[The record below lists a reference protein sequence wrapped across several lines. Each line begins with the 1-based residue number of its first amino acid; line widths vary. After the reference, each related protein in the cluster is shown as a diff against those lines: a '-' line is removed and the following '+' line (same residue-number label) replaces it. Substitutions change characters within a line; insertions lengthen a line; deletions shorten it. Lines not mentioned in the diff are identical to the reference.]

1 MGKTYLWILQL
12 ITGVLIAIFLGI
24 HVVLLHLNDIL
35 GTTEPTSW
43 VTMIGRSSQGI
54 FVALYI
60 ALLAVGLYHGING
73 LRNLLLEVTKSAKTV
88 RIVNWVFA
96 VLGICIFVWGAY
108 VPVALLSG

>member
-12 ITGVLIAIFLGI
+12 VTGVLIAIFLGI

-35 GTTEPTSW
+35 GATGPTSW

-73 LRNLLLEVTKSAKTV
+73 LRNLLLEVTKSA
-88 RIVNWVFA
+88 R
-96 VLGICIFVWGAY
+96 LC
-108 VPVALLSG
+108 ALLAGFSRFLASVSLSGGVWAGWNLF

>member
-12 ITGVLIAIFLGI
+12 VTGVLIAVFLGTHLVI
-24 HVVLLHLNDIL
+24 LHLNDIL
-35 GTTEPTSW
+35 GTTETTSW
-43 VTMIGRSSQGI
+43 TSMIGRSSQGI
-54 FVALYI
+54 FVTLYI
-60 ALLAVGLYHGING
+60 ALLAAGLYHGING

>member
-24 HVVLLHLNDIL
+24 HIVLLHLNDIL
-35 GTTEPTSW
+35 GTAEPTSW

>member
-12 ITGVLIAIFLGI
+12 VTGVLIAVFLGI

-43 VTMIGRSSQGI
+43 ASMIDRSSQGL

-73 LRNLLLEVTKSAKTV
+73 LRNLLLEVTKSAKTT
-88 RIVNWVFA
+88 RLFNWVLA
-96 VLGICIFVWGAY
+96 VVGIIIFGWGTW
-108 VPVALLSG
+108 VPFYLLSS